1 MWPLTTIF
9 VHQQLGR
16 SLSEAGFVIMIQM
29 LGGVLGQFA
38 GGCLYYR
45 LGVRKLLI
53 GALAITAVLQ
63 ASLVVTAY
71 TSWWGYIITMGI
83 IGFTNNMSQPAIQSF
98 IGFRWADQRDELFNA
113 VYVANNIGVALG
125 TALSGVLA
133 DISFNLTFLLNAGTS
148 GAFSIFF
155 YFYLRNLGDL
165 KESSQAAQHEHHAGQ
180 TLKEQPAHIPTT
192 GAIPTLTLWDQLS
205 QVRLYLFLSVGAM
218 FIWLANSM
226 WGAGVAPHITDQGMQ
241 MKMYSWLW
249 TLNGIFI
256 FLGQPITEWM
266 KRTISKEASSQLT
279 WSAILYGAAYL
290 WIFFMP
296 NYTGFIVAMIIATL
310 GEMLVSPA
318 VPAFLAAHT
327 GRQAPFYMGVAGGIS
342 SVGRMIGPFCLGIAY
357 DSGGL
362 IAVVQVSIII
372 AVAAILSFLL
382 HAYLQKNMKNE
393 NSA

>member
-29 LGGVLGQFA
+29 MGGVLGQFA
-38 GGCLYYR
+38 GGSLYYR

-71 TSWWGYIITMGI
+71 TSWWGYIVTMGL

-98 IGFRWADQRDELFNA
+98 IGFRWADQRDDLFNA

-133 DISFNLTFLLNAGTS
+133 DISFNLTYLLNAGTS

-155 YFYLRNLGDL
+155 YYYHRQMKDSMGAVVQT
-165 KESSQAAQHEHHAGQ
+165 KEESAAAR
-180 TLKEQPAHIPTT
+180 EQQEHIPTR
-192 GAIPTLTLWDQLS
+192 GALPTLTLWDQLR
-205 QVRLYLFLSVGAM
+205 QVRLYLFLSIGAM

-266 KRTISKEASSQLT
+266 KRTISKQATSQLS
-279 WSAILYGAAYL
+279 WSALLYGAAYV

-296 NYTGFIVAMIIATL
+296 NYAGFMVAMIIATL

-342 SVGRMIGPFCLGIAY
+342 SVGRMMGPFFLGMAY
-357 DSGGL
+357 DIGGL
-362 IAVVQVSIII
+362 HSVVKMSIII
-372 AVAAILSFLL
+372 SIAAVASFLL
-382 HAYLQKNMKNE
+382 HSYLQKNMKME
-393 NSA
+393 KTT